1 MRMNMKKFVFSS
13 LFVVI
18 AISLFFSTSSVE
30 AAAKKLKSI
39 VQDNFNNYTD
49 GILVGQGGWIDRAN
63 GSPFVVQGAVVKEG
77 AKALYSNNSGADS
90 VITKNGGTALTDG
103 REFVYIRTE
112 NRANWGDAPVGENV
126 TFGVYQG
133 SWDGPTRALM
143 GFKKDGHA
151 AYIDTSQIA
160 TGAWLDFDTYT
171 DNSWTLAE
179 IEWRS
184 IDKSARFR
192 ISNGRWTKWTPF
204 VGASSFTG
212 FDTIGLFTESLG
224 TGGVYIDDLH

>member
-1 MRMNMKKFVFSS
+1 MKKYIFGS
-13 LFVVI
+13 LFAVL
-18 AISLFFSTSSVE
+18 AISLFFSTLSVE
-30 AAAKKLKSI
+30 AAVKKLKPA
-39 VQDNFNNYTD
+39 VLDNFNKYTN
-49 GILVGQGGWIDRAN
+49 GVVVGQGGWINRAN
-63 GSPFVVQGAVVKEG
+63 GLPYVVQGTVVKEG
-77 AKALYSNNSGADS
+77 RKALYNNNSGADS
-90 VITKNGGTALTDG
+90 VVTKTVGSALLDG
-103 REFVYIRTE
+103 RESIYIRPQ
-112 NRANWGDAPVGENV
+112 NIADWDDAPVGENV

-143 GFKKDGHA
+143 GFKKDGHV

-160 TGAWLDFDTYT
+160 TGAWRDFDTYT

-192 ISNGRWTKWTPF
+192 INNGGWTKWTPF

-224 TGGVYIDDLH
+224 AGGVYIDDLH